1 MRILDGNKPKHQL
14 AQNKFGLFFP
24 NKKQGEFTPKP
35 ILIPKTYSKY
45 SYASINELLS
55 YNKCMCPADYVDDLI
70 QKTLEY
76 CKNEG
81 DNDRPLLP
89 TALPPLLSAYV
100 HPDKDHVLLF
110 SHYKK

>member
-1 MRILDGNKPKHQL
+1 MTK
-14 AQNKFGLFFP
+14 
-24 NKKQGEFTPKP
+24 FTPKP

-55 YNKCMCPADYVDDLI
+55 YNECMCPADYVDDLI

-76 CKNEG
+76 CK
-81 DNDRPLLP
+81 DDDDDRPLLP
-89 TALPPLLSAYV
+89 TPPPLASAYV
-100 HPDKDHVLLF
+100 HPDKDHIPLF